1 MHFPTGD
8 TVMTDRIAQT
18 MAFIKP
24 VMEPLVD
31 VSGYTFPLSLAE
43 HSIWYGANIEIKNPI
58 PRPRLDLSTYEP
70 QVR

>member
-1 MHFPTGD
+1 
-8 TVMTDRIAQT
+8 